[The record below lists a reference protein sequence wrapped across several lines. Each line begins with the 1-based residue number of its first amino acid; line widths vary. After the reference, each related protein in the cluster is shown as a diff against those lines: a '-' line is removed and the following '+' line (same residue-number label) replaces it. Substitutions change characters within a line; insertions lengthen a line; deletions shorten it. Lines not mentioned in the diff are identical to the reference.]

1 MSAMQNFTKS
11 RLPALQNDEIQ
22 LLQGSADFLG
32 LNHYHT
38 WMISRR
44 DYPLNQVSFVADKG
58 NLIFLQEQLLIII
71 IIRYSTAKRLY
82 LARSSYRSLGTYKVV
97 ELDQGS
103 IQ

>member
-1 MSAMQNFTKS
+1 MSAMQNFTVS
-11 RLPALQNDEIQ
+11 RLPALQDDEIQ

-58 NLIFLQEQLLIII
+58 NFITATTRPNTDYNHQVLNNKATRLGKIQLSFLGDLQ
-71 IIRYSTAKRLY
+71 SC
-82 LARSSYRSLGTYKVV
+82 
-97 ELDQGS
+97 
-103 IQ
+103 